1 MQPDFRSDGHK
12 PVRMQSDGE
21 KLYRTSEPNEQNERT
36 MNNLNERT
44 MQPSDLVV
52 ISSKRIEGAEPVEYW
67 PGLFMIP
74 TRIMVELTNA
84 GRFYL
89 TELCKDYYSDK
100 VSVEELLSNVQ
111 TIANEFSGYVGDVED
126 KLWCEFNKISEQL
139 N

>member
-1 MQPDFRSDGHK
+1 MN
-12 PVRMQSDGE
+12 
-21 KLYRTSEPNEQNERT
+21 KLT
-36 MNNLNERT
+36 ERT
-44 MQPSDLVV
+44 MQPNDLVV

-111 TIANEFSGYVGDVED
+111 TISNEFSGYVDDVFD
-126 KLWCEFNKISEQL
+126 KLMNEFCKISNQL

>member
-1 MQPDFRSDGHK
+1 MN
-12 PVRMQSDGE
+12 
-21 KLYRTSEPNEQNERT
+21 KLT
-36 MNNLNERT
+36 ERT
-44 MQPSDLVV
+44 MQPNDLVV
-52 ISSKRIEGAEPVEYW
+52 ISSRRIEGAEPVEYW

-126 KLWCEFNKISEQL
+126 KLWCEFNKIAEQL